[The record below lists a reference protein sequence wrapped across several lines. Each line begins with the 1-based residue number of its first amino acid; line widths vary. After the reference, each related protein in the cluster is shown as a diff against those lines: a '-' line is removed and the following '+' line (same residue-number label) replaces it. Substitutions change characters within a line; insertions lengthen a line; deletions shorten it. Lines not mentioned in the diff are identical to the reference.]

1 MIRPVN
7 VVPMKARLFRSVG
20 DEARLAVLE
29 ALVGREHRVGDL
41 VQITGQSQSSVST
54 HLSAL
59 HTAGLVARRQ
69 DGRQV
74 WYSLAHASV
83 EALLQTAEDVV
94 LAASEDAY
102 ACTSPCC
109 NPSEEFPGLSPD

>member
-7 VVPMKARLFRSVG
+7 VVPLKARLFRSVG
-20 DEARLAVLE
+20 DEGRLAILE
-29 ALVGREHRVGDL
+29 ALIGRELSVSDL
-41 VQITGQSQSSVST
+41 VNLTGQSQSSVST

-59 HTAGLVARRQ
+59 HVAGLLTRRQ
-69 DGRQV
+69 DGRHV
-74 WYSLAHASV
+74 WYGLAHRSV
-83 EALLQTAEDVV
+83 EVLLQTAEEVV

-109 NPSEEFPGLSPD
+109 NPNGEC